1 MEIYKTK
8 SQLWNKIG
16 ANQQAG
22 CKVEGDVRKVLEKPK
37 IREGITEL
45 YLVI

>member
-1 MEIYKTK
+1 MEIYKPK

-22 CKVEGDVRKVLEKPK
+22 CKVEGDVRKVLKNPKSEKESHNY
-37 IREGITEL
+37 IL
-45 YLVI
+45 